1 MDNKQEDKDMFK
13 QVMADVAGAAMV
25 LLIPILLMFLVT
37 MFE

>member
-1 MDNKQEDKDMFK
+1 MFK
-13 QVMADVAGAAMV
+13 DLIADVTGAAIV

>member
-1 MDNKQEDKDMFK
+1 MFK
-13 QVMADVAGAAMV
+13 QAMADIGGAAIM

>member
-1 MDNKQEDKDMFK
+1 MFK
-13 QVMADVAGAAMV
+13 QAMADVAGAAMV